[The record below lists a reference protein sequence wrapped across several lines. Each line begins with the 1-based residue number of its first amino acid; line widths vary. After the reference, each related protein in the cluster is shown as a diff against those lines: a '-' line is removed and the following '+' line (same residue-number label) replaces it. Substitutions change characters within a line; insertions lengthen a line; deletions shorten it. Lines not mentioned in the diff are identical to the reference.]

1 MAGSEFQILSHLQAP
16 VGILDDDLRII
27 ICNSSFV
34 KLCSCFHRGEFK
46 NQELGQILAF
56 QNSSLLEKFKN
67 CKLEETIF
75 FRERFLNS
83 LRKEIDLKGTLTR
96 QKSGKKELF
105 FLEILDSSSDFN
117 LKTKEKEIAAIVSK
131 VYHDLEEPIRNQ
143 TTFLRLLSDKYSN
156 GLNEKGKEF
165 LQISID
171 SAQRL
176 WSRINGLL
184 SFLRIEK
191 EKNVFQTLSLK
202 EVIEETLTSF
212 EENFLKIGAEVNIEG
227 NFPKIVGNFF
237 LLKELFSNLLSNS
250 IRFRNTNVSCRLF
263 ISYSEGARFHIICVR
278 DNGIG
283 VDRVEKNYFIDL
295 FKKYH
300 FSEEL
305 LSGPGTGLFFCK
317 RIAELHGGNIEIEID
332 RTSGFGVIV
341 RFPRE
346 FKLEQL

>member
-1 MAGSEFQILSHLQAP
+1 MMESEFQILSHLRVP
-16 VGILDDDLRII
+16 VCVLDCEFRII

-34 KLCSCFHRGEFK
+34 KLCLCPHSGELK
-46 NQELGQILAF
+46 NQELGRVFAF
-56 QNSSLLEKFKN
+56 KNSSLLEKFKT

-75 FRERFLNS
+75 FRERFLNFF
-83 LRKEIDLKGTLTR
+83 RKEIDLKGALTR
-96 QKSGKKELF
+96 QKSGEKELF
-105 FLEILDSSSDFN
+105 LLEVWDSSSDFD
-117 LKTKEKEIAAIVSK
+117 LKTKEKEIATIVSK
-131 VYHDLEEPIRNQ
+131 IYHDLGEPIRNQ
-143 TTFLRLLSDKYSN
+143 TAFLRLLSDKYSN

-165 LQISID
+165 LWISIN

-191 EKNVFQTLSLK
+191 EKNVFKTLSLK
-202 EVIEETLTSF
+202 EVIEEVLRSF
-212 EENFLKIGAEVNIEG
+212 EENLLKVGAEVNVKG
-227 NFPKIVGNFF
+227 NFPEVVGNFF

-250 IRFRNTNVSCRLF
+250 IRFRNTNIACKLF
-263 ISYSEGARFHIICVR
+263 ISYSEEARFHMIHVR

-283 VDRVEKNYFIDL
+283 IDAVEKNYFIDL

-300 FSEEL
+300 LSEE

-317 RIAELHGGNIEIEID
+317 RIAELHGGSIEIETD

-341 RFPRE
+341 RFPKE

>member
-1 MAGSEFQILSHLQAP
+1 MIESEFQILSHLQAP
-16 VGILDDDLRII
+16 VGVLDSDLRII

-34 KLCSCFHRGEFK
+34 KLCSCLHSGELK
-46 NQELGQILAF
+46 NQKLGQILAF

-83 LRKEIDLKGTLTR
+83 FRKEIDLKGALTR
-96 QKSGKKELF
+96 QKLGKKELF
-105 FLEILDSSSDFN
+105 FLEVLDSSSDFN

-131 VYHDLEEPIRNQ
+131 VYHDLQEPIRNQ

-165 LQISID
+165 LRISID

-176 WSRINGLL
+176 WSRISGLL

-191 EKNVFQTLSLK
+191 EKNAFKTLSLK

-212 EENFLKIGAEVNIEG
+212 EENFLKIGAQVNVEG

-250 IRFRNTNVSCRLF
+250 IQFRNTNVVCKLF
-263 ISYSEGARFHIICVR
+263 ISYSEEAQFHIVRVR

-283 VDRVEKNYFIDL
+283 TDRVEKNYFIDL

-300 FSEEL
+300 LSEE

-317 RIAELHGGNIEIEID
+317 RIAELHGGNIEIETD

-341 RFPRE
+341 RFLRE